1 MNTYTYDQR
10 DNLTAVGVGFAIGT
24 GGIGGFLVGGAM
36 TLFGAADLTEGGQDV
51 YYGAKGSDKKS
62 TNLIKD
68 KVSRGSEEAY
78 YAVEGA
84 LNLGLLGYGV
94 LGNLNNPNA
103 IKFKT
108 NLTDRAKG
116 VQNSSTADDIFSFD
130 RYKETLVKGDV
141 LENSKSIIEGEKLG
155 DKKLIK
161 ELTAD
166 GSKISD
172 WAKMESAYSYTNE
185 WGTGKIHYYKNIKT
199 GEINYYD
206 AKMKIQAPKDLKSN
220 LINTAVDKDGYWIV
234 ELDEN
239 LIPIGVRK

>member
-1 MNTYTYDQR
+1 MNTYTYNQR

-108 NLTDRAKG
+108 NLTDRA
-116 VQNSSTADDIFSFD
+116 NSVSRLEKISGADDTFKQLYTKIDEKGIVTS
-130 RYKETLVKGDV
+130 VKSRDLNCKTHQNGKT
-141 LENSKSIIEGEKLG
+141 LENTIKKDIDKLTDYNG
-155 DKKLIK
+155 KNGVEPIFKLIK
-161 ELTAD
+161 
-166 GSKISD
+166 
-172 WAKMESAYSYTNE
+172 
-185 WGTGKIHYYKNIKT
+185 
-199 GEINYYD
+199 
-206 AKMKIQAPKDLKSN
+206 
-220 LINTAVDKDGYWIV
+220 
-234 ELDEN
+234 
-239 LIPIGVRK
+239 